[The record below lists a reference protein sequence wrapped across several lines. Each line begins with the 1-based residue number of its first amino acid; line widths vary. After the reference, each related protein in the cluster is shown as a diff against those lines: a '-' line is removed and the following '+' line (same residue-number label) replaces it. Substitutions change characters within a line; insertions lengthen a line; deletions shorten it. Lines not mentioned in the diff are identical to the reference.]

1 MYLRRTTRTHQ
12 GKTYVNYQLVE
23 SVRTPHG
30 PRQKTICSLGDLGPG
45 SREEWVRRARKL
57 AHAVAGQEDLL
68 EPSDRQAKRI
78 VAKAKS
84 KRARHIAP
92 RAPMSAPPQRGS
104 GHITIDPNLIPTER
118 HRQAGTVHVGYEFW
132 KRLGLDDILKDQQ
145 LSARTRQLACA
156 MTLNRLIEPASEN
169 AMPAWIK
176 RTALDD

>member
-57 AHAVAGQEDLL
+57 EHAVAGQEDLL

-78 VAKAKS
+78 VAKAQS
-84 KRARHIAP
+84 KRAYDIER
-92 RAPMSAPPQRGS
+92 RAPMSAPLQSGS
-104 GHITIDPNLIPTER
+104 GPITIDPNLITTER
-118 HRQAGTVHVGYEFW
+118 HRQAGAVHVGHEFW
-132 KRLGLDDILKDQQ
+132 KRLGLDDILKEEH
-145 LSARTRQLACA
+145 LSARSRQLLCA
-156 MTLNRLIEPASEN
+156 MTLNR
-169 AMPAWIK
+169 
-176 RTALDD
+176 